1 MWTLA
6 GGGEP
11 KKPLHPVVVLLV
23 MVALVATDYFV
34 FRLFDQKYFHWYLG
48 RGR

>member
-1 MWTLA
+1 MWTLV

-23 MVALVATDYFV
+23 MVALVAT
-34 FRLFDQKYFHWYLG
+34 RLFRVSPL
-48 RGR
+48 